1 MSGNPLVGLD
11 PDALT
16 ESEDPAAMAE
26 ALVRGGGPWEDSA
39 RDLLTALF
47 LLELSKDQ
55 RASIRAT
62 AARQTEFLLEVQK
75 VSDEDH

>member
-1 MSGNPLVGLD
+1 
-11 PDALT
+11 
-16 ESEDPAAMAE
+16 MAE

-62 AARQTEFLLEVQK
+62 AARQTEFLLEVEK